1 MNVSDIIAL
10 AKAGF
15 TAEQIGALAT
25 VPVELTPAP
34 AAPAET
40 VTPPAPAPTEP
51 VTPPAPP
58 AADPLSAVLA
68 EMAALKKVVQQ
79 QNVRGAELIPPQPE
93 TAEEVLAK
101 LIAPPAKPGDNK

>member
-34 AAPAET
+34 AAPAE
-40 VTPPAPAPTEP
+40 PAPTEP

-58 AADPLSAVLA
+58 AGDPLSAVLA